1 MTIFILIIA
10 FIMYMYCLLI
20 VRGDSYMYIL
30 SIFTIVLMAL
40 MTGYSIFLLH
50 RKKHKLAKLSGTMV
64 VTALTMM
71 GGLLS
76 GYISGILS
84 GELFFPVGLA
94 VLIGFVLGFIAGQPV
109 GILAILCGSVSG
121 ILSGIIGALLGAILQ
136 FDNPTIMLGI
146 LLGLYV
152 IILSLVI
159 LFIIVDTNGKLSLDT
174 QGISPFNI
182 FSAGLVLIALFLFLY
197 SSDFVK
203 IPGEAQ
209 ASQPQETNTP
219 PTKSELDITDKTN
232 PKIDMMVTPTG
243 YSPNVIKV
251 KKGVPVE
258 LNITNPGD
266 NSCFSTFMMP
276 DFNLNNVNL
285 KAGTTNLTFT
295 PDKEGEYTFTCG
307 MKMFKGTVIVE

>member
-1 MTIFILIIA
+1 
-10 FIMYMYCLLI
+10 
-20 VRGDSYMYIL
+20 MYIL
-30 SIFTIVLMAL
+30 SIFTIVIMSLL
-40 MTGYSIFLLH
+40 TGYSIFLLH
-50 RKKHKLAKLSGTMV
+50 RKKSKLAKLSGTIV
-64 VTALTMM
+64 VTVLTMM

-76 GYISGILS
+76 GYVSGILS

-94 VLIGFVLGFIAGQPV
+94 ALIGFVLGFIAGQPV
-109 GILAILCGSVSG
+109 GILAILSGSVSG
-121 ILSGIIGALLGAILQ
+121 IISGIIGALLGAILQ

-146 LLGLYV
+146 LLGLNV
-152 IILSLVI
+152 IISGLVI

-197 SSDFVK
+197 SSDLVK
-203 IPGEAQ
+203 MPGEAEAAQ
-209 ASQPQETNTP
+209 TEETNTP
-219 PTKSELDITDKTN
+219 AAKTELDITDETN
-232 PKIDMMVTPTG
+232 PKIDMMITLTG

-295 PDKEGEYTFTCG
+295 PDKAGEYTFTCG
-307 MKMFKGTVIVE
+307 MNMYKGTIIVE

>member
-1 MTIFILIIA
+1 
-10 FIMYMYCLLI
+10 
-20 VRGDSYMYIL
+20 MYIL

-40 MTGYSIFLLH
+40 LTGYSIFLLH
-50 RKKHKLAKLSGTMV
+50 RKKHKLANLSGTMV
-64 VTALTMM
+64 VIVLTMM

-84 GELFFPVGLA
+84 GELFFPVGLG

-109 GILAILCGSVSG
+109 GILAILSGSVSG
-121 ILSGIIGALLGAILQ
+121 IVSGIIGALLGAILQ

-152 IILSLVI
+152 IIIGLVI
-159 LFIIVDTNGKLSLDT
+159 LFIIVDTNGKFSLDT

-197 SSDFVK
+197 SSDLVK
-203 IPGEAQ
+203 IPGEDKAQ
-209 ASQPQETNTP
+209 AQETNS
-219 PTKSELDITDKTN
+219 PTAKTVLDLTNETN
-232 PKIDMMVTPTG
+232 PTIDMMVTPTG

-251 KKGVPVE
+251 KKGVPVK

-285 KAGTTNLTFT
+285 KAGITNLTFT

-307 MKMFKGTVIVE
+307 MNMFKGTVIVE

>member
-1 MTIFILIIA
+1 MFILS
-10 FIMYMYCLLI
+10 
-20 VRGDSYMYIL
+20 V
-30 SIFTIVLMAL
+30 FTIVMMSLL
-40 MTGYSIFLLH
+40 TGYSIYVLH
-50 RKKHKLAKLSGTMV
+50 RKKNKLAILSGTIV
-64 VTALTMM
+64 VIVLTIM

-76 GYISGILS
+76 GYLSGILS
-84 GELFFPVGLA
+84 GELFFPVGLGT
-94 VLIGFVLGFIAGQPV
+94 LIGFVLGFIAGQPV
-109 GILAILCGSVSG
+109 GILAILSGSVSG
-121 ILSGIIGALLGAILQ
+121 IISGIIGALLGAILQ

-152 IILSLVI
+152 IILGLVI
-159 LFIIVDTNGKLSLDT
+159 LYIIVETNGKLSLDT

-197 SSDFVK
+197 SSDLVK
-203 IPGEAQ
+203 IPGEAEAAQ
-209 ASQPQETNTP
+209 TEETNTP
-219 PTKSELDITDKTN
+219 PAKTELDITDETK

-276 DFNLNNVNL
+276 DFNLDNVNL

-295 PDKEGEYTFTCG
+295 PDKSGEYTFTCG
-307 MKMFKGTVIVE
+307 MNMFKGTVIVE

>member
-1 MTIFILIIA
+1 
-10 FIMYMYCLLI
+10 MYVYCLLI
-20 VRGDSYMYIL
+20 VRGDCQMFIL
-30 SIFTIVLMAL
+30 SIFTIVIMGLL
-40 MTGYSIFLLH
+40 TGFSVFLLH
-50 RKKHKLAKLSGTMV
+50 RKKNKLAKLSGTIV
-64 VTALTMM
+64 VIVLTMM
-71 GGLLS
+71 GGLLA

-84 GELFFPVGLA
+84 GELFFPVGLGT
-94 VLIGFVLGFIAGQPV
+94 LIGFVLGFMAGQPV
-109 GILAILCGSVSG
+109 GILAILSGSVSG
-121 ILSGIIGALLGAILQ
+121 IISGIIGALLGAILQ
-136 FDNPTIMLGI
+136 FDNPTVMLGI

-152 IILSLVI
+152 IILGLVI
-159 LFIIVDTNGKLSLDT
+159 LFIIVETNGKLSLDT

-203 IPGEAQ
+203 IPGEAKAAQ
-209 ASQPQETNTP
+209 TQETNTP
-219 PTKSELDITDKTN
+219 PAQTELDIRDESN

-285 KAGTTNLTFT
+285 KAGTTKLTFT
-295 PDKEGEYTFTCG
+295 PDKEGKYTFTCG
-307 MKMFKGTVIVE
+307 MNMFKGTVIVE

>member
-1 MTIFILIIA
+1 
-10 FIMYMYCLLI
+10 MY
-20 VRGDSYMYIL
+20 VL
-30 SIFTIVLMAL
+30 SIFTIVIMSVL
-40 MTGYSIFLLH
+40 TGFSILLLH
-50 RKKHKLAKLSGTMV
+50 RKKNKLASLSGTIV
-64 VTALTMM
+64 VIVLTMM
-71 GGLLS
+71 GGLLA

-84 GELFFPVGLA
+84 GELFFPVGLGT
-94 VLIGFVLGFIAGQPV
+94 LIGFVLGFIAGQPV
-109 GILAILCGSVSG
+109 GMLAILSGSVSG
-121 ILSGIIGALLGAILQ
+121 IVSGMIGALLGAILQ

-152 IILSLVI
+152 IILGLVI

-197 SSDFVK
+197 SSDLVK
-203 IPGEAQ
+203 IPGEAEAAQ
-209 ASQPQETNTP
+209 TQETNTP
-219 PTKSELDITDKTN
+219 PAKTELDITGETN

-243 YSPNVIKV
+243 YSPNVIRV
-251 KKGVPVE
+251 KKGVQVE

-276 DFNLNNVNL
+276 DFDLNNINL

-307 MKMFKGTVIVE
+307 MNMFKGTVIVE

>member
-1 MTIFILIIA
+1 
-10 FIMYMYCLLI
+10 
-20 VRGDSYMYIL
+20 MYIL
-30 SIFTIVLMAL
+30 SIFTIVMMSLL
-40 MTGYSIFLLH
+40 TGYSIYLLH
-50 RKKHKLAKLSGTMV
+50 RKKNKLAIHSGTIV
-64 VTALTMM
+64 VIVLTMM

-76 GYISGILS
+76 GYICGILS
-84 GELFFPVGLA
+84 GELFFPVGLGT
-94 VLIGFVLGFIAGQPV
+94 LIGFVLGFIAGQPV
-109 GILAILCGSVSG
+109 GILAILSGSVSG
-121 ILSGIIGALLGAILQ
+121 IISGMIGALLGAILQ

-152 IILSLVI
+152 IIVGLVI

-197 SSDFVK
+197 SSDLVK
-203 IPGEAQ
+203 IPGEAEAAQ
-209 ASQPQETNTP
+209 TEEPNTP
-219 PTKSELDITDKTN
+219 PTKTELDITDETN

-276 DFNLNNVNL
+276 DFNLENVNL
-285 KAGTTNLTFT
+285 KAGTTKLTFT
-295 PDKEGEYTFTCG
+295 PDKSGEYTFTCG
-307 MKMFKGTVIVE
+307 MNMFKGTVIVE

>member
-1 MTIFILIIA
+1 M
-10 FIMYMYCLLI
+10 MSLL
-20 VRGDSYMYIL
+20 
-30 SIFTIVLMAL
+30 
-40 MTGYSIFLLH
+40 TGYSIFLLH
-50 RKKHKLAKLSGTMV
+50 RKKDKLAKHLGTIV
-64 VTALTMM
+64 GTVLTMM

-84 GELFFPVGLA
+84 GELFFPVGLGT
-94 VLIGFVLGFIAGQPV
+94 LIGFVLGFIAGQPV
-109 GILAILCGSVSG
+109 GILAILSGSVSG
-121 ILSGIIGALLGAILQ
+121 IISGIIGALLGAILQ

-152 IILSLVI
+152 IIIGLVI
-159 LFIIVDTNGKLSLDT
+159 LFIIVETNGKLSLDT

-203 IPGEAQ
+203 VPGEAEAAQ
-209 ASQPQETNTP
+209 TQETNTP
-219 PTKSELDITDKTN
+219 PAKTELDITDETN
-232 PKIDMMVTPTG
+232 PKIDMMVTPSG

-266 NSCFSTFMMP
+266 NSCFSNFMMP

-285 KAGTTNLTFT
+285 KAGTTKLTFT

-307 MKMFKGTVIVE
+307 MNMFKGTVIVE

>member
-1 MTIFILIIA
+1 
-10 FIMYMYCLLI
+10 
-20 VRGDSYMYIL
+20 MYIL
-30 SIFTIVLMAL
+30 SIFTIVIMSLL
-40 MTGYSIFLLH
+40 TGYSIFLLH
-50 RKKHKLAKLSGTMV
+50 RKKSKLAKLSGTIV
-64 VTALTMM
+64 VTVMTMM
-71 GGLLS
+71 GGLVS
-76 GYISGILS
+76 GYVSGILS

-94 VLIGFVLGFIAGQPV
+94 ALIGFVLGFIAGQPV
-109 GILAILCGSVSG
+109 GILAILSGSVSG
-121 ILSGIIGALLGAILQ
+121 IISGIIGALLGAILQ

-152 IILSLVI
+152 IISGLVI

-197 SSDFVK
+197 SSDLVK
-203 IPGEAQ
+203 MPGEAEAAQ
-209 ASQPQETNTP
+209 TEETNTP
-219 PTKSELDITDKTN
+219 TSKTELDITDETN
-232 PKIDMMVTPTG
+232 PKIDMMITPTG

-295 PDKEGEYTFTCG
+295 PDKAGEYTFTCG
-307 MKMFKGTVIVE
+307 MNMYKGTIIVE

>member
-1 MTIFILIIA
+1 MF
-10 FIMYMYCLLI
+10 
-20 VRGDSYMYIL
+20 IL
-30 SIFTIVLMAL
+30 SIFTIIIISLL
-40 MTGYSIFLLH
+40 TGYSIFLLQ
-50 RKKHKLAKLSGTMV
+50 RKKNKLAKLSGTIV
-64 VTALTMM
+64 VNVLTMM

-94 VLIGFVLGFIAGQPV
+94 ALIGFVLGFIAGQPV
-109 GILAILCGSVSG
+109 GILAILSGSVSG
-121 ILSGIIGALLGAILQ
+121 IISGIIGALLGAILQ

-152 IILSLVI
+152 IILGLVI
-159 LFIIVDTNGKLSLDT
+159 LFIIVETNGKLSLDT

-197 SSDFVK
+197 SSDLVK
-203 IPGEAQ
+203 IPGEAKAAQ
-209 ASQPQETNTP
+209 TQETNTT
-219 PTKSELDITDKTN
+219 PTKTELDISKETN

-243 YSPNVIKV
+243 YSPNVIRV

-285 KAGTTNLTFT
+285 KAGTTKLSFT
-295 PDKEGEYTFTCG
+295 PDKAGEYTFTCG
-307 MKMFKGTVIVE
+307 MNMFKGTIIVE

>member
-1 MTIFILIIA
+1 MF
-10 FIMYMYCLLI
+10 
-20 VRGDSYMYIL
+20 IL
-30 SIFTIVLMAL
+30 SIFTIVMMSLL
-40 MTGYSIFLLH
+40 TGYSIFLLH
-50 RKKHKLAKLSGTMV
+50 RKKNKLGKHSGTIV
-64 VTALTMM
+64 VIVLTMM
-71 GGLLS
+71 GGLLA

-84 GELFFPVGLA
+84 GELFFPVGLGA
-94 VLIGFVLGFIAGQPV
+94 LIGFILGFLAGQPV
-109 GILAILCGSVSG
+109 GILAILSGSVSG
-121 ILSGIIGALLGAILQ
+121 IISGIIGALLGAILQ

-152 IILSLVI
+152 IILGLVI
-159 LFIIVDTNGKLSLDT
+159 LFIIVETNGKLSLDT

-203 IPGEAQ
+203 IPGEAEAAQ
-209 ASQPQETNTP
+209 TKETNTP
-219 PTKSELDITDKTN
+219 PAQTELDIRDESK

-266 NSCFSTFMMP
+266 NSCFSTFMLP
-276 DFNLNNVNL
+276 DFNLDNVNL
-285 KAGTTNLTFT
+285 KAGTTKLTFT

-307 MKMFKGTVIVE
+307 MNMFKGTIIVE

>member
-1 MTIFILIIA
+1 MF
-10 FIMYMYCLLI
+10 
-20 VRGDSYMYIL
+20 IL
-30 SIFTIVLMAL
+30 SIFTIVMVSLL
-40 MTGYSIFLLH
+40 TGYSIFLLH
-50 RKKHKLAKLSGTMV
+50 RKKNNLGKHSGTIV
-64 VTALTMM
+64 VIVLTMM
-71 GGLLS
+71 GGLLA

-84 GELFFPVGLA
+84 GELFFPVGLGA
-94 VLIGFVLGFIAGQPV
+94 LIGFILGFLAGQPV
-109 GILAILCGSVSG
+109 GILAILSGSVSG
-121 ILSGIIGALLGAILQ
+121 IISGIIGALLGAILQ
-136 FDNPTIMLGI
+136 FDNPTVMLGI

-159 LFIIVDTNGKLSLDT
+159 LFIIVETNGKLSLDT

-203 IPGEAQ
+203 IPGEAEAAQ
-209 ASQPQETNTP
+209 TKETNTP
-219 PTKSELDITDKTN
+219 PAQTELDIRDESK

-276 DFNLNNVNL
+276 DFKLNNVNL
-285 KAGTTNLTFT
+285 KAGTTKLTFT

-307 MKMFKGTVIVE
+307 MNMFKGTVIVE

>member
-1 MTIFILIIA
+1 
-10 FIMYMYCLLI
+10 
-20 VRGDSYMYIL
+20 
-30 SIFTIVLMAL
+30 
-40 MTGYSIFLLH
+40 
-50 RKKHKLAKLSGTMV
+50 
-64 VTALTMM
+64 MM

-84 GELFFPVGLA
+84 GELFFPVGLGT
-94 VLIGFVLGFIAGQPV
+94 LIGFVLGFIAGQPV
-109 GILAILCGSVSG
+109 GILAILSGSVSG
-121 ILSGIIGALLGAILQ
+121 IISGIVGALLGVILQ

-152 IILSLVI
+152 IILGLVI

-197 SSDFVK
+197 SSDLVK
-203 IPGEAQ
+203 IPGNAEAAQ
-209 ASQPQETNTP
+209 TQETNTP
-219 PTKSELDITDKTN
+219 PTKTELDITSETN
-232 PKIDMMVTPTG
+232 PRIDMMVTPTG

-251 KKGVPVE
+251 KKGIPVE

-307 MKMFKGTVIVE
+307 MNMFKGTIIVE

>member
-1 MTIFILIIA
+1 
-10 FIMYMYCLLI
+10 MY
-20 VRGDSYMYIL
+20 VL
-30 SIFTIVLMAL
+30 SIFTIVIMSVL
-40 MTGYSIFLLH
+40 TGCSILLLH
-50 RKKHKLAKLSGTMV
+50 RKKNKLASLSGTIV
-64 VTALTMM
+64 VIVLTMM
-71 GGLLS
+71 GGLLA

-84 GELFFPVGLA
+84 GELFFPVGLGT
-94 VLIGFVLGFIAGQPV
+94 LIGFVLGFIAGQPV
-109 GILAILCGSVSG
+109 GMLAILSGSVSG
-121 ILSGIIGALLGAILQ
+121 IVSGMIGALLGAILQ

-152 IILSLVI
+152 IILGLVI

-197 SSDFVK
+197 SSDLVK
-203 IPGEAQ
+203 IPGEAEAAQ
-209 ASQPQETNTP
+209 TQETNTP
-219 PTKSELDITDKTN
+219 PAKTELDITGETN
-232 PKIDMMVTPTG
+232 PKIDMMITPTG
-243 YSPNVIKV
+243 YSPNVIRV
-251 KKGVPVE
+251 KKGVQVE

-276 DFNLNNVNL
+276 DFDLNNINL

-307 MKMFKGTVIVE
+307 MNMFKGTVIVE

>member
-1 MTIFILIIA
+1 MFINA
-10 FIMYMYCLLI
+10 FIMYICCLLT
-20 VRGDSYMYIL
+20 VRGDFQMYVL
-30 SIFTIVLMAL
+30 SIFTIVIMSVL
-40 MTGYSIFLLH
+40 TGCSILLLH
-50 RKKHKLAKLSGTMV
+50 RKKNKLASLSGTIV
-64 VTALTMM
+64 VIVLTMM
-71 GGLLS
+71 GGLLA

-84 GELFFPVGLA
+84 GELFFPVGLGT
-94 VLIGFVLGFIAGQPV
+94 LIGFVLGFIAGQPV
-109 GILAILCGSVSG
+109 GMLAILSGSVSG
-121 ILSGIIGALLGAILQ
+121 IVSGMIGALLGAILQ

-152 IILSLVI
+152 IILGLVI

-197 SSDFVK
+197 SSDLVK
-203 IPGEAQ
+203 IPGEAEAAQ
-209 ASQPQETNTP
+209 TQETNTP
-219 PTKSELDITDKTN
+219 PAKTELDITGETN
-232 PKIDMMVTPTG
+232 PKIDMMITPTG
-243 YSPNVIKV
+243 YSPNVIRV
-251 KKGVPVE
+251 KKGVQVE

-276 DFNLNNVNL
+276 DFDLNNINL

-307 MKMFKGTVIVE
+307 MNMFKGTVIVE

>member
-1 MTIFILIIA
+1 
-10 FIMYMYCLLI
+10 MYVYCLLI
-20 VRGDSYMYIL
+20 VRGDCLMFIL
-30 SIFTIVLMAL
+30 SIFTIVIMSLL
-40 MTGYSIFLLH
+40 TGYSVFLLH
-50 RKKHKLAKLSGTMV
+50 RKKNKLANFSGTIV
-64 VTALTMM
+64 VIVLTMM

-84 GELFFPVGLA
+84 GELFFPVGLGT
-94 VLIGFVLGFIAGQPV
+94 LIGFVLGFIAGQPF
-109 GILAILCGSVSG
+109 GILAILCGSVFGIISG
-121 ILSGIIGALLGAILQ
+121 MIGALLGAILQ

-152 IILSLVI
+152 IILGLVI
-159 LFIIVDTNGKLSLDT
+159 LYIIVDTNGKLSLDT

-203 IPGEAQ
+203 IPGQAAAAQ
-209 ASQPQETNTP
+209 TQETNTP
-219 PTKSELDITDKTN
+219 PAQTELDITDETN

-285 KAGTTNLTFT
+285 KAGTTKLTFT
-295 PDKEGEYTFTCG
+295 PHKEGEYTFTCG
-307 MKMFKGTVIVE
+307 MNMFKGTIIVE